1 MSGRVLDSHLE
12 IQPLPSMERAVEE
25 LFVTLTRVT
34 KVIDEN
40 PSIHH
45 LFNDVEL
52 HAARRA
58 VSNYQRI
65 NQVISRCRR
74 S

>member
-1 MSGRVLDSHLE
+1 MRGRVLDSHLE
-12 IQPLPSMERAVEE
+12 VQPLPSMARAVEE
-25 LFVTLTRVT
+25 LFVTLARLTE
-34 KVIDEN
+34 VIDEN

-58 VSNYQRI
+58 VSNYRRV
-65 NQVISRCRR
+65 NQL
-74 S
+74 

>member
-25 LFVTLTRVT
+25 MFVTLTMLVRT
-34 KVIDEN
+34 IDEN
-40 PSIHH
+40 PSIHP

-58 VSNYQRI
+58 ISNYQRLK
-65 NQVISRCRR
+65 QRER
-74 S
+74 

>member
-12 IQPLPSMERAVEE
+12 IQPLPSMGRAVEE
-25 LFVTLTRVT
+25 LFVTLTMLVRT
-34 KVIDEN
+34 IEEN

-58 VSNYQRI
+58 ISNYQRI
-65 NQVISRCRR
+65 LSLHP
-74 S
+74 SS

>member
-12 IQPLPSMERAVEE
+12 IQPLPSMERAIEE
-25 LFVTLTRVT
+25 LFVTLARLVRT
-34 KVIDEN
+34 IDEN
-40 PSIHH
+40 PLIHH

-58 VSNYQRI
+58 VSNYQHIKRL
-65 NQVISRCRR
+65 
-74 S
+74 